1 MQIGNYRFQ
10 PNWTVR
16 LISLLFFSGFCALGA
31 WQLQR
36 ADDKRGMQ
44 ADYERLA
51 ASDPLRIDAT
61 HPLSAADQ
69 YRPIQVSGHYLP
81 RYQVLLDNVRH
92 NGRAGYHVIT
102 PLRVDGYPQLLLVNR
117 GWVPL
122 GRSRAIL
129 PELETPKGQVTL
141 TGMVGLPRS
150 RPLGIGAD
158 SPPNPDGGSVWLYL
172 KRETLAQ
179 QAGQAISPVLILLDP
194 DSPTGFVRDWP
205 QYDAKVG
212 MHIGYAIQWFVFAS
226 AAIVLFLGASLRRN
240 S

>member
-1 MQIGNYRFQ
+1 MLIGNYHFQ
-10 PNWTVR
+10 PNWPVGLGR
-16 LISLLFFSGFCALGA
+16 LVFFSGFCALGV

-44 ADYERLA
+44 ADYEQLA
-51 ASDPLRIDAT
+51 ASEPLRVDAAQ
-61 HPLSAADQ
+61 PLSAADH
-69 YRPIQVSGHYLP
+69 YRPIQVSGRYLP
-81 RYQVLLDNVRH
+81 QYQILLDNVRH
-92 NGRAGYHVIT
+92 NGRAGYNVIT
-102 PLRVDGYPQLLLVNR
+102 PLQVDDYPELLLVNR

-129 PELETPKGQVTL
+129 PELETPEGPVTL

-150 RPLGIGAD
+150 RPIGIGAD

-179 QAGQAISPVLILLDP
+179 QAGQAISPVLLLLAP
-194 DSPTGFVRDWP
+194 DAPTGFARDWP

-240 S
+240 P